1 MGDNGTLF
9 FVLMAGLAGSM
20 ALVYVPLRIFLT
32 ATERSR
38 RLRLL
43 QRIRR
48 LREELA
54 QPLDLTDQAITTPS
68 TCST

>member
-1 MGDNGTLF
+1 MNDSGTLF
-9 FVLMAGLAGSM
+9 FVLMTGLAGVM

-32 ATERSR
+32 VTERSR

-48 LREELA
+48 LRDQLA
-54 QPLDLTDQAITTPS
+54 QPLDAEL
-68 TCST
+68 

>member
-1 MGDNGTLF
+1 MADNGTLF
-9 FVLMAGLAGSM
+9 FVLMTGLAGSM

-54 QPLDLTDQAITTPS
+54 QPLDS
-68 TCST
+68 